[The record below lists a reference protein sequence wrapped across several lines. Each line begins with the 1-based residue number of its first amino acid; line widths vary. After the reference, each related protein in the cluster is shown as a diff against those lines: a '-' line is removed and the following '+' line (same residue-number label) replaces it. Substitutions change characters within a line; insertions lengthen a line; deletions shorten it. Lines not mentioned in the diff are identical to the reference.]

1 MEVYGKVYGKV
12 IYRKIIVNN
21 KQKNFKE
28 TKGFAIFYVFIVL
41 F

>member
-1 MEVYGKVYGKV
+1 MEVYGKVYIQV

-21 KQKNFKE
+21 KQNFKE
-28 TKGFAIFYVFIVL
+28 TKGFVLFYVFIVL